1 MEARFG
7 DVRYVGIDTDAEYG
21 YPKGAARVAFG
32 SQRAFLAAVAARYVH
47 INLPDVDKRV
57 CFCWTRIEL
66 REFAFVHCTVLILLL
81 YE

>member
-21 YPKGAARVAFG
+21 YPKGAARVVFG
-32 SQRAFLAAVAARYVH
+32 SQRAFLAAVAARFVH

-57 CFCWTRIEL
+57 CFLLQLPRSVA
-66 REFAFVHCTVLILLL
+66 AFRLL
-81 YE
+81 